1 MADHESYCDLAPNIV
16 SVADKNAIREI
27 LVTADYPKSEIH
39 EGLELYNQHNLF
51 SSRNKD
57 FHKNRVPLRLP
68 IDVQVPRL
76 AFIYSS

>member
-1 MADHESYCDLAPNIV
+1 MSKVPQSIVQREIQFGLHQYVLHRPLAPNIV
-16 SVADKNAIREI
+16 SVADKDAIRKI

-57 FHKNRVPLRLP
+57 FHKNRV
-68 IDVQVPRL
+68 
-76 AFIYSS
+76 